1 MIHSKWPLALGLVT
15 LTAVVSAFST
25 LALQS
30 TRAVAQTSADCQ
42 ILWAADAE
50 FQTLADR
57 TTTFLAR
64 GYAASGFAAQGGYL
78 YTLVCRK

>member
-1 MIHSKWPLALGLVT
+1 MIHRKWPIALGLVT

-42 ILWAADAE
+42 ILWAADAD
-50 FQTLADR
+50 FQALASR
-57 TTTFLAR
+57 TSTFVAK
-64 GYAASGFAAQGGYL
+64 GYAASGLAAQGGYL